1 MVGQRGV
8 ERCPGIDESVVLTP
22 SDLAANEREKS
33 LIGGCPMATP
43 LTPTTVPDFTH
54 CEFYSF
60 VEGRAV
66 HLGGDWLSQAGFI
79 DGMPVKV
86 RVMKDCI
93 VITPQNTREL
103 WGCIEG
109 LSVANINQRK
119 VKAWLKTFPGALND
133 SGDIPAIKRSKTGGK
148 F

>member
-1 MVGQRGV
+1 
-8 ERCPGIDESVVLTP
+8 
-22 SDLAANEREKS
+22 
-33 LIGGCPMATP
+33 MAKP
-43 LTPTTVPDFTH
+43 LTPTTIPDFTH

-109 LSVANINQRK
+109 MSVANINQRK

-133 SGDIPAIKRSKTGGK
+133 SGDIPEIKRSKTGGK

>member
-1 MVGQRGV
+1 MRPVR
-8 ERCPGIDESVVLTP
+8 LTP
-22 SDLAANEREKS
+22 FGSATREISLSGGGYNYHSSEAA
-33 LIGGCPMATP
+33 PMATP
-43 LTPTTVPDFTH
+43 LTSTTVPDFTH

-109 LSVANINQRK
+109 MSVANINQRK

>member
-1 MVGQRGV
+1 
-8 ERCPGIDESVVLTP
+8 
-22 SDLAANEREKS
+22 
-33 LIGGCPMATP
+33 MATP
-43 LTPTTVPDFTH
+43 LNTTTVPDFTH

-66 HLGGDWLSQAGFI
+66 HLGGEWLSQAGFI
-79 DGMPVKV
+79 DGMPIKV

-109 LSVANINQRK
+109 MSVANINQRK
-119 VKAWLKTFPGALND
+119 VKAWLKTYPGALND
-133 SGDIPAIKRSKTGGK
+133 SGDIPAIKRSKSGGK

>member
-1 MVGQRGV
+1 
-8 ERCPGIDESVVLTP
+8 
-22 SDLAANEREKS
+22 
-33 LIGGCPMATP
+33 MATP
-43 LTPTTVPDFTH
+43 LTPTAVTDFTH

-103 WGCIEG
+103 WGCI
-109 LSVANINQRK
+109 
-119 VKAWLKTFPGALND
+119 
-133 SGDIPAIKRSKTGGK
+133 
-148 F
+148 

>member
-1 MVGQRGV
+1 MRNSAVEQLRGS
-8 ERCPGIDESVVLTP
+8 C
-22 SDLAANEREKS
+22 
-33 LIGGCPMATP
+33 
-43 LTPTTVPDFTH
+43 VPDFTH
-54 CEFYSF
+54 CEFT
-60 VEGRAV
+60 A

-79 DGMPVKV
+79 DGMPIKV

-109 LSVANINQRK
+109 MSVANINQRK

-133 SGDIPAIKRSKTGGK
+133 SGDIPAIKRSKFGGK
-148 F
+148 FQ

>member
-1 MVGQRGV
+1 
-8 ERCPGIDESVVLTP
+8 
-22 SDLAANEREKS
+22 
-33 LIGGCPMATP
+33 MATP
-43 LTPTTVPDFTH
+43 LTQTTVTDFTH

-66 HLGGDWLSQAGFI
+66 HLGGEWLSQAGFI

-109 LSVANINQRK
+109 MSVASINQRK
-119 VKAWLKTFPGALND
+119 VKSWLKTFPGALND
-133 SGDIPAIKRSKTGGK
+133 SGNIPVIKRSKSGGK

>member
-1 MVGQRGV
+1 
-8 ERCPGIDESVVLTP
+8 
-22 SDLAANEREKS
+22 
-33 LIGGCPMATP
+33 MAKP

-86 RVMKDCI
+86 RVMKDCF

-103 WGCIEG
+103 WSCIEG
-109 LSVANINQRK
+109 MSVANINERK
-119 VKAWLKTFPGALND
+119 ILTTAVARPSERDLGDGAIFCACGLARRRSRRRCAWPGY
-133 SGDIPAIKRSKTGGK
+133 
-148 F
+148 